1 MKMKRTLLIGLLLIL
16 LCSWEAHAQGQFRKP
31 LKSTNQ
37 SILGFSNYNIGLKL
51 GCPWSYMP
59 KSSLH
64 KTAYDGHFGYLIGI
78 TGERNLGKWSV
89 ALEATLAQKGTK
101 MHNERPYQISL
112 SQNGI
117 LRTQYEVAYNVVT
130 VRIPVTYYFKGI
142 IKDDWIVPYVFAG
155 PEVDIPMG
163 FNLNLW
169 PFGINSPATAITR
182 QYDGPE
188 GTDPVILDHDPNSD
202 DPYTLKTTFSPGINV
217 SVAAGIGLMTKIRFE
232 NSAILFKLDA
242 AYNRG
247 IWNLAVPTKEGWKW
261 LFEKQENSIFAHDVE
276 VNFSVVFPIKKI
288 LRDACYNFR

>member
-1 MKMKRTLLIGLLLIL
+1 MNMKRTLLIGLLLTL
-16 LCSWEAHAQGQFRKP
+16 LCCWEVRAQGQFRKP

-37 SILGFSNYNIGLKL
+37 SILGFSNYNIGLKV
-51 GCPWSYMP
+51 GCPWSYMS

-89 ALEATLAQKGTK
+89 ALETTFAQKGTK
-101 MHNERPYQISL
+101 MHNEQPYQISL

-117 LRTQYEVAYNVVT
+117 LKTQYEVAYNVVT

-142 IKDDWIVPYVFAG
+142 IKDDWIVPYVFTG

-169 PFGINSPATAITR
+169 PFKMEKPIMATT
-182 QYDGPE
+182 QWHDGPNGDNPLPE
-188 GTDPVILDHDPNSD
+188 RTEPFNPSL
-202 DPYTLKTTFSPGINV
+202 NV
-217 SVAAGIGLMTKIRFE
+217 SIAAGIGLMTKVRFE
-232 NSAILFKLDA
+232 NSAILFKIDA